1 MFHPSFGLSLLLP
14 TVSISHLLS
23 RKDCIVF
30 DRDSYYLLSAAG
42 MAPSKKSMG
51 KLPDTKSKQDAKVR
65 KNTTARKN
73 TSAKEQKV
81 PKKGV
86 RITTRPKNRALIQW
100 RRAEEEPLLVT
111 LLWVQYI
118 CAKEHGKMPWDDV
131 IPQCFTGVTP
141 TAFTQFLARER
152 KRLLKMG
159 YCVPP
164 LPSQAKSLE
173 RDENIRGYINAP
185 TAENEDAIRPGESDN
200 GEADDAM
207 LDEPDDEGSFDIN
220 DTPKKNGESS
230 QVLAQSGH
238 DVYNEEAQPNYRVH
252 DIPNP
257 QQQAGELLF
266 HQVQQFS
273 LAQCDAQNDAQIQQ
287 QPSHQAQYSSQHNQ
301 TEQVN
306 QEWQA
311 QHLNGGNDMQLYRQA
326 IEAWKHDEPTNEA
339 RIYVEGLPP
348 MAYYLFKVPASVSGG
363 VSLISGT
370 EIMYPMRTENGYTTY
385 AIPIPANLGN
395 YLNGVNDQ
403 EAGAATLSGNNPL
416 TIPSPG
422 FSSLNETAFQA
433 LNDGSSDVV
442 NGGSNGGFHG
452 EHHLHEDANP
462 LATATGPTHVGDDQG
477 FDLSEFDSNAFDF
490 SQFY

>member
-1 MFHPSFGLSLLLP
+1 
-14 TVSISHLLS
+14 
-23 RKDCIVF
+23 
-30 DRDSYYLLSAAG
+30 

-51 KLPDTKSKQDAKVR
+51 KLPDIPRAKQDAKVR

-73 TSAKEQKV
+73 TSAKEQKA

-86 RITTRPKNRALIQW
+86 KITTRPKNRALIQW
-100 RRAEEEPLLVT
+100 RKEEPLLVT

-173 RDENIRGYINAP
+173 RDQNIRGYINAP
-185 TAENEDAIRPGESDN
+185 TAENEDAIRPLMTNAEGEVESDD

-207 LDEPDDEGSFDIN
+207 VDEHDDEGFLNIN
-220 DTPKKNGESS
+220 EAPRKNGESS
-230 QVLAQSGH
+230 QAPYQAPAQSGH
-238 DVYNEEAQPNYRVH
+238 YVRNDEAQPNHRVH
-252 DIPNP
+252 NIPNP

-266 HQVQQFS
+266 HHVQQFS
-273 LAQCDAQNDAQIQQ
+273 LAQYDAQNDAQLQQ
-287 QPSHQAQYSSQHNQ
+287 QPFPLTQYSSQHNQ
-301 TEQVN
+301 VEQAN

-311 QHLNGGNDMQLYRQA
+311 QHLIEGNGLYRQV
-326 IEAWKHDEPTNEA
+326 IEAWKHDEPPNEA

-348 MAYYLFKVPASVSGG
+348 IAYYLFKVPASVSGG
-363 VSLISGT
+363 VTLISGT

-385 AIPIPANLGN
+385 AIPIPVNLGN
-395 YLNGVNDQ
+395 FLDGLNGQ
-403 EAGAATLSGNNPL
+403 EAGAATSFGN
-416 TIPSPG
+416 SPTTNLAPG
-422 FSSLNETAFQA
+422 SSSLNEPAFQA
-433 LNDGSSDVV
+433 LSDGSSDVAYY
-442 NGGSNGGFHG
+442 GFNGGFHG
-452 EHHLHEDANP
+452 QHHLYEDANH
-462 LATATGPTHVGDDQG
+462 LATATGPTHVGNDQG
-477 FDLSEFDSNAFDF
+477 CDLNEFGLDAFDF
-490 SQFY
+490 SQFH